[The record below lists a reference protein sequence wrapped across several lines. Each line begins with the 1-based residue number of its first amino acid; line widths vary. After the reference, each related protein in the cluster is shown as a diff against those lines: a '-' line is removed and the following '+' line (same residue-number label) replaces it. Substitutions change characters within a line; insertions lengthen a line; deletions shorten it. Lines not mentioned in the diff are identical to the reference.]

1 MNGFEDLMI
10 AEGAVVSGNVRCGK
24 DCSIWYNATVRGDSA
39 ELKMGSRVNVQESAV
54 LHLDAG
60 YPMHIGDDVTIGHGA
75 IVHGAVIEDNCMIGM
90 GSILMNGCHIGKNSL
105 VAAGSLI
112 PQNKKFPE
120 GVLIVGSPA
129 KVVKRSNSRGD
140 NRLIKKA
147 AEHYDRFSQGTLLE
161 RHRRRLL

>member
-60 YPMHIGDDVTIGHGA
+60 YPMNIGDDVTIGHGA

-90 GSILMNGCHIGKNSL
+90 GSILMNG
-105 VAAGSLI
+105 
-112 PQNKKFPE
+112 
-120 GVLIVGSPA
+120 
-129 KVVKRSNSRGD
+129 
-140 NRLIKKA
+140 
-147 AEHYDRFSQGTLLE
+147 
-161 RHRRRLL
+161 